1 MHPTHWL
8 ISTQVPTIVD
18 VSMLDQPV
26 NMVSEKVP
34 TAADL
39 ALFDGGAAASSCRW
53 AWRIILPLSPS
64 QCLADASST
73 VPLPFGS
80 LAVVLSSKSSSF
92 SSR

>member
-18 VSMLDQPV
+18 VSMLLQPV

-34 TAADL
+34 PADL
-39 ALFDGGAAASSCRW
+39 ALFDGGAASCRW

-64 QCLADASST
+64 AAWT
-73 VPLPFGS
+73 R
-80 LAVVLSSKSSSF
+80 A
-92 SSR
+92 

>member
-1 MHPTHWL
+1 MSSVHPTHWL

-73 VPLPFGS
+73 VCLPDGS
-80 LAVVLSSKSSSF
+80 LASVLSSKS
-92 SSR
+92 